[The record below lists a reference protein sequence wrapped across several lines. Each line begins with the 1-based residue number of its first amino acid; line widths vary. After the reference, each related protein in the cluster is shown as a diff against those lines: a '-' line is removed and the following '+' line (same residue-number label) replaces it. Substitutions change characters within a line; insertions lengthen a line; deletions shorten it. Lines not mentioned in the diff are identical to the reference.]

1 MKPIRLILLTAV
13 VALAFLVNPSKAA
26 AAEVVVKEVVDEGEE
41 PAPVASTT
49 FKRELAA
56 GSMSMSLLYVEVS
69 NSMLLLMLSVVWS
82 NITMRVAV
90 ELAVAV

>member
-26 AAEVVVKEVVDEGEE
+26 AAEVVVKEVVDEGEGEE

-56 GSMSMSLLYVEVS
+56 GSMSMSFVPYDDVVS
-69 NSMLLLMLSVVWS
+69 NSLLLLLLSVVC
-82 NITMRVAV
+82 NN
-90 ELAVAV
+90 